1 VEYNQPMLNVDWLA
15 AAVLLKEF
23 GDVLVIFPLAYN
35 LQILPANGR
44 QGPVSDERKT
54 CQTSPV
60 PKSCWPEESHARI
73 CRKKF
78 LF

>member
-1 VEYNQPMLNVDWLA
+1 MLNADWFA

-44 QGPVSDERKT
+44 RGPVSDESKT
-54 CQTSPV
+54 SQTLLPNRR
-60 PKSCWPEESHARI
+60 PTRI
-73 CRKKF
+73 YRKKY
-78 LF
+78 